1 MKFKQTNFF
10 VCWFPLAPIF
20 CWDIRRVF
28 RVYSCISFSTPFA
41 ILYIITFSTFVL
53 MAMQFKYKH
62 RQIGWLKIWLFE
74 SMHQIGC
81 GNAIT
86 MPNNKECQTKY
97 IERQEKTNREFF
109 QQMPF
114 TCSVRSIQ
122 NSKGIISSQFNMA
135 NSSHQRSFS
144 VLWYAR
150 QILSLA
156 GKRIFSEIIRS
167 HRLCNYP
174 CSMEF
179 RQAMTVPISKQ
190 PLFI

>member
-1 MKFKQTNFF
+1 MRKTNAKSKTDRGKYEQCAYQISFPHSSAWIFAHSECAFCLARAYRDFGAWAIRIFRVKFDKKKKTIKKTKRNMKFKQTNFF

-28 RVYSCISFSTPFA
+28 RVCSCISFSTPFA

-86 MPNNKECQTKY
+86 MPNNKECQTKF

-109 QQMPF
+109 
-114 TCSVRSIQ
+114 
-122 NSKGIISSQFNMA
+122 
-135 NSSHQRSFS
+135 
-144 VLWYAR
+144 
-150 QILSLA
+150 
-156 GKRIFSEIIRS
+156 
-167 HRLCNYP
+167 
-174 CSMEF
+174 
-179 RQAMTVPISKQ
+179 
-190 PLFI
+190 